1 MTFWKGLTCLETAT
15 VPRVSLQDGAEL
27 GCALGSQ
34 GELVMLSSS
43 AFAVL
48 FLLHLRI
55 HSVP

>member
-1 MTFWKGLTCLETAT
+1 M
-15 VPRVSLQDGAEL
+15 PRVSLQDGAEL

-48 FLLHLRI
+48 FLLHLRAQNE
-55 HSVP
+55 S